1 MQANASRF
9 SCVYLYLFLFPCT
22 EFGLKLRLR
31 SPPAN
36 DRSFTILK
44 TIHAMPLEAFTRG
57 RRDFI
62 LANTRL
68 IAPPLTPEIR
78 LRLAD
83 EAVPIWRKT
92 EEELGAMGL
101 APPFWAFAWAGG
113 QALARYALDN
123 PALLAG
129 RRALDFGS
137 GSGLVAIAAA
147 KAGAAGV
154 EASDIDAFA
163 IAAIEANAAWNGVSV
178 APRLESLIGADEGWE
193 VVLAGDIVYERDLAE
208 AAMAWLASLAG
219 RGATVLIGDPRRS
232 YLPHERLDCVIEYA
246 VPVTRE
252 LEDSEI
258 KRTGVFRFR

>member
-1 MQANASRF
+1 MKATPIEA
-9 SCVYLYLFLFPCT
+9 
-22 EFGLKLRLR
+22 
-31 SPPAN
+31 PA
-36 DRSFTILK
+36 
-44 TIHAMPLEAFTRG
+44 A
-57 RRDFI
+57 RRDFV

-68 IAPPLTPEIR
+68 IAPPLTPEIG

-83 EAVPIWRKT
+83 EAVPLWRKT

-123 PALLAG
+123 AALVENK
-129 RRALDFGS
+129 RVLDFAS
-137 GSGLVAIAAA
+137 GSGLVAIAVA
-147 KAGAAGV
+147 KAGAAMV

-163 IAAIEANAAWNGVSV
+163 IAAIEANAAENAVSV
-178 APRLESLIGADEGWE
+178 APRFEDLIGTDEGWE
-193 VVLAGDIVYERDLAE
+193 VVLAGDIAYEKDLAG
-208 AAMAWLASLAG
+208 AAMDWLLSLAR
-219 RGATVLIGDPRRS
+219 RGALALIGDPRRS
-232 YLPHERLDCVIEYA
+232 YLPCDRLDCVVEYS